1 MDPRRRRR
9 DRWRRGR
16 RAAPGEELTSADV
29 PAPGKAG
36 PAREPRAGP
45 AAWCA
50 VAAGAAVL
58 TAGVTGGIGPD
69 GVPLDVART
78 LVRTAADLAAL
89 TVAGAALAAL
99 LAPGRAPGADRVL
112 AAAVPAWLAVLLVE
126 AVVRGAILAG
136 RPLGSVR
143 IGDVVAFLTGP
154 RAGAGLLAAAVAV
167 VLLAGAVAARPARP
181 GQGAGPPALVLVVA
195 VAGAA
200 ASPPAA
206 LAVPGVVLHVAAA
219 LLWVGGLGAVL
230 VLARDPAVLRVALP
244 RFSRLAAVC
253 VAVLTLS
260 GVAAATARL
269 SSPADLVTT
278 TYGAVVLTKVALLAG
293 AVALGARTRRR
304 LRDGRTPVL
313 TWAAVE
319 ILVLVAATGV
329 AATLTHKA

>member
-1 MDPRRRRR
+1 M
-9 DRWRRGR
+9 
-16 RAAPGEELTSADV
+16 
-29 PAPGKAG
+29 
-36 PAREPRAGP
+36 
-45 AAWCA
+45 
-50 VAAGAAVL
+50 
-58 TAGVTGGIGPD
+58 
-69 GVPLDVART
+69 
-78 LVRTAADLAAL
+78 
-89 TVAGAALAAL
+89 
-99 LAPGRAPGADRVL
+99 L

>member
-1 MDPRRRRR
+1 M
-9 DRWRRGR
+9 
-16 RAAPGEELTSADV
+16 
-29 PAPGKAG
+29 
-36 PAREPRAGP
+36 
-45 AAWCA
+45 
-50 VAAGAAVL
+50 
-58 TAGVTGGIGPD
+58 
-69 GVPLDVART
+69 
-78 LVRTAADLAAL
+78 
-89 TVAGAALAAL
+89 
-99 LAPGRAPGADRVL
+99 L

-126 AVVRGAILAG
+126 AVVRGAILVG

-200 ASPPAA
+200 APAATGHTAASPAAA

-304 LRDGRTPVL
+304 LRDGRSPVL

-329 AATLTHKA
+329 AATLTHTA